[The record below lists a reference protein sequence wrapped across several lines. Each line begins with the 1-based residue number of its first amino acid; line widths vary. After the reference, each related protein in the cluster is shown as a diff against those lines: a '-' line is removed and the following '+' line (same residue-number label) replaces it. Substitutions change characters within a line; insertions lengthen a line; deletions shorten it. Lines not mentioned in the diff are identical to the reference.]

1 MRKQPESFEEEQ
13 RPEKNGMYENT
24 FEYIKQ
30 HEIRRKIEKGSTY
43 FTKEFNR
50 YFKTFVTGAF
60 SFVAALLWR
69 DAISMSINEEGVQ
82 GFFSSLM
89 PFIGET
95 GLMYIT
101 AFVVTIA
108 AVFAIIVINRSFKT
122 D

>member
-1 MRKQPESFEEEQ
+1 MREQPESFEEQ
-13 RPEKNGMYENT
+13 RPEKNGRYENT
-24 FEYIKQ
+24 FESIKP

-43 FTKEFNR
+43 FTKEFNQ

-69 DAISMSINEEGVQ
+69 DAISMSINEQGVQ
-82 GFFSSLM
+82 GFFSSMM

-101 AFVVTIA
+101 AFVVTIV
-108 AVFAIIVINRSFKT
+108 AVFAIIVINRFFKT